1 MATQVQLRGGT
12 TSEHSSFT
20 GAAREVTVDTDKDV
34 VVVHDG
40 STAGGIPLAKEAS
53 VLPLAGG
60 TMTGT
65 IAGFTSTG
73 IDDNATSTAITIDA
87 SETTELK
94 CQAGDANVGAK
105 IYHPTSTSAR
115 HIVKFQSNVGGTQV
129 DKAVIDC
136 AGNVGIGTT
145 SPTVALQIRKRLSS
159 VGQSTPETVLLLET
173 DAGSGDMSAGNG
185 TRILFKIADDETN
198 PSVGASIDAV
208 RANGDD
214 SISSTDLVFS
224 TSQNDET
231 LDEALR
237 ITSDGRGLSQF
248 TAKAWVN
255 FNGIGTVAIRD
266 SHNVSSITDNGTGQ
280 YRVYFT
286 NNMSNTNY
294 ATLLGSGG
302 VGGGSAFT
310 RSDSLVGSFDY
321 NSYNATTPDYA
332 DSDENNA
339 MVFGD

>member
-1 MATQVQLRGGT
+1 LP
-12 TSEHSSFT
+12 
-20 GAAREVTVDTDKDV
+20 
-34 VVVHDG
+34 DG
-40 STAGGIPLAKEAS
+40 DITLG
-53 VLPLAGG
+53 V
-60 TMTGT
+60 
-65 IAGFTSTG
+65 G

-87 SETTELK
+87 SE
-94 CQAGDANVGAK
+94 
-105 IYHPTSTSAR
+105 
-115 HIVKFQSNVGGTQV
+115 
-129 DKAVIDC
+129 
-136 AGNVGIGTT
+136 NVGIGVT
-145 SPTVALQIRKRLSS
+145 PTVPLQIRKRLSS

-255 FNGIGTVAIRD
+255 FNGTGTVAIRD
-266 SHNVSSITDNGTGQ
+266 SHNVSSIGDYGTGS
-280 YRVYFT
+280 YGIIL
-286 NNMSNTNY
+286 SNAMPNANY
-294 ATLLGSGG
+294 SP
-302 VGGGSAFT
+302 
-310 RSDSLVGSFDY
+310 VGSSGSPSSE
-321 NSYNATTPDYA
+321 SYRSRQLTITSIQVGSIGVNTIYDIDTRLDAA
-332 DSDENNA
+332 LISLQ
-339 MVFGD
+339 VFGD